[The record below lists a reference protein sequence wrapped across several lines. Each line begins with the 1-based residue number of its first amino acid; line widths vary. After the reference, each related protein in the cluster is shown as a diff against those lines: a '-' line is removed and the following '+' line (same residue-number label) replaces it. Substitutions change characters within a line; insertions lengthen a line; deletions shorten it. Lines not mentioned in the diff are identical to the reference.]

1 LEPDT
6 ELNHS
11 STGFIT
17 VGKIMKPRGI
27 QGEAFLL
34 PLTDFPQR
42 FDDLDSVRV
51 EAPDG
56 TYSVLNVAYVHAY
69 GSRLAIKFQD
79 IDTPEHVGRLREHF
93 ILVARDAVYPLPDN
107 SFYVFELEG
116 LPVETASGAMV
127 GHVVEVLSY
136 PANDVYVVDRNGEDV
151 LIPAVREIV
160 HVDQKA
166 GKIVVQEIEGLL

>member
-1 LEPDT
+1 
-6 ELNHS
+6 
-11 STGFIT
+11 
-17 VGKIMKPRGI
+17 MKPRGI
-27 QGEAFLL
+27 RGEAFLL

-42 FDDLDSVRV
+42 FADLDSVRV

-56 TYSVLNVAYVHAY
+56 TSSALPVAYVRAY
-69 GSRLAIKFQD
+69 GSRLAIKFQG
-79 IDTPEHVGRLREHF
+79 IDTPEDVRRLHDHF
-93 ILVARDAVYPLPDN
+93 ISVARDAVYPLPDN
-107 SFYVFELEG
+107 TFYVFELEG

-160 HVDQKA
+160 RVDQKA
-166 GKIVVQEIEGLL
+166 GKIIVQEIEGLL

>member
-1 LEPDT
+1 MKLD
-6 ELNHS
+6 
-11 STGFIT
+11 FVT
-17 VGKIMKPRGI
+17 VGKIMKPRSI
-27 QGEAFLL
+27 RGEAFLL

-42 FDDLDSVRV
+42 FDDMDSVRV

-56 TYSVLNVAYVHAY
+56 TFFTLNVVYVRAY
-69 GSRLAIKFQD
+69 GSRTAIKFQG
-79 IDTPEHVGRLREHF
+79 IDTPEDAGRLREHF
-93 ILVARDAVYPLPDN
+93 ILVARDAVHPLPED

-136 PANDVYVVDRNGEDV
+136 PGNDVYVVDRNGEDI

-160 HVDQKA
+160 RVDQKA
-166 GKIVVQEIEGLL
+166 GKIVVQELEGLL